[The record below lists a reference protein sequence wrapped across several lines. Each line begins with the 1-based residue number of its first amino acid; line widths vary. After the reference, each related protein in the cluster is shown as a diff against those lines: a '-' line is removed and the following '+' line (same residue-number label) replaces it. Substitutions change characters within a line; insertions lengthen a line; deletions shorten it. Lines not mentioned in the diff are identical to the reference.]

1 MVALQVGVACHT
13 LHVTHHASDVARHA
27 SHVTRHTSHV
37 TRHTSFLCFQE
48 NLAQGQQQ
56 DAGETRLSL
65 STLEVVIV

>member
-27 SHVTRHTSHV
+27 SHV